1 MNELPSEEELINI
14 HDRSRYAPRR
24 CAFQRSCTRLH
35 IQSSLIASEIRSAIV
50 RNGCATSIVAVI
62 KQSRDVN
69 ASKEGKKK
77 KKKERKENR
86 AAAVD
91 RIIRAATLENEHNRQ
106 RGTIRQSLLRSN
118 RARYVSVPFLI
129 ICHVFC
135 FSLWHFLRQRTL
147 CRTHSRRSFVSHIA
161 RWLCTCHFENFGIVL
176 TWFSSCDVKLVH
188 FLRHCASLHSANKIS
203 EFYYAIILCKRVRVL
218 LRNHC
223 SRRSR

>member
-77 KKKERKENR
+77 KEKRKKRKSRGRSWSHNPCRDARKR
-86 AAAVD
+86 AQPSTRDHPPEFIALEPSA
-91 RIIRAATLENEHNRQ
+91 IRFRSISNNLSRV
-106 RGTIRQSLLRSN
+106 LLFALTFFTSEDFMSN
-118 RARYVSVPFLI
+118 TFSEI
-129 ICHVFC
+129 FC
-135 FSLWHFLRQRTL
+135 FSYCALIVYVSLRE
-147 CRTHSRRSFVSHIA
+147 F
-161 RWLCTCHFENFGIVL
+161 
-176 TWFSSCDVKLVH
+176 
-188 FLRHCASLHSANKIS
+188 RHCADL
-203 EFYYAIILCKRVRVL
+203 ILLVRREVSTL
-218 LRNHC
+218 SSTLC
-223 SRRSR
+223 LVTQC